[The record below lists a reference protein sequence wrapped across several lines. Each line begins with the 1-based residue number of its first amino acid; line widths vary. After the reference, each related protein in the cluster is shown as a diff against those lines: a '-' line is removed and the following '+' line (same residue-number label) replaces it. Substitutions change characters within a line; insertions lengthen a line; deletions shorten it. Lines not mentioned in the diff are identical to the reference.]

1 MVRQSLRGNER
12 LRARIDAS
20 LTAAAEFL
28 TARQSEDG
36 AWRSQ
41 QYGALRA
48 GPSLT
53 PHVLSALYFLPRGHA
68 DRSALSRGVDYLV
81 GLVGDDGSLEP
92 EGSHFNY
99 PVYTAAAASWVVLF
113 DGRSPRSIRAHR
125 AWLEYVRQRQLSAD
139 LGWTSDDRQFG
150 GWSYAPSVPRKPPTG
165 ELSPGV
171 FESNIS
177 ATLYGLGA
185 LRLSRVQF
193 DKRVYADILI
203 FVQRCQNYGA
213 ADRADPRFDD
223 GGFFFSP
230 TDAARNK
237 AGPAGVDRWERQ
249 RFHSYG
255 SATADGLRAL
265 LQCGLPPDHPRVTAA
280 RRWLE
285 RNFSASV
292 NPGTFNADRE
302 VLRNAYYHYYCWS
315 VAHAF
320 RRSRLPTI
328 ETKGGPVRWA
338 HVLAEELLG
347 RQNADGSWSSRFT
360 DAREDDPLVA
370 TPFAAAALVI
380 ARASVNEGLVRDT
393 TPRGIST
400 W

>member
-1 MVRQSLRGNER
+1 MGRQSLCSNER
-12 LRARIDAS
+12 LRARIGAS
-20 LTAAAEFL
+20 LAAAAEFL

-41 QYGALRA
+41 RYGALRD
-48 GPSLT
+48 GPTLT
-53 PHVLSALYFLPRGHA
+53 PHVLSTLHFLPHGPA
-68 DRSALSRGVDYLV
+68 GRSALSRGVDYLV
-81 GLVGDDGSLEP
+81 DLVGDDGSLEP
-92 EGSHFNY
+92 EGSHLNY

-113 DGRSPRSIRAHR
+113 DGRTPRSIRAHQV
-125 AWLEYVRQRQLSAD
+125 WLEYVRQRQLSAE
-139 LGWTSDDRQFG
+139 LGWTPDDRQFG
-150 GWSYAPSVPRKPPTG
+150 GWSYAPFIPNKPPPG

-185 LRLSRVQF
+185 LRFSLVQF

-203 FVQRCQNYGA
+203 FIQRCQNYGA
-213 ADRADPRFDD
+213 PDRADPRFDD

-237 AGPAGVDRWERQ
+237 AGPAGVDRWGRQ

-265 LQCGLPPDHPRVTAA
+265 LQCGLSSDHPRVTAA

-285 RNFSASV
+285 RHFSASV

-302 VLRNAYYHYYCWS
+302 LLRNAYYHYYCWS
-315 VAHAF
+315 VAHAL
-320 RRSRLPTI
+320 RHSRLQTI
-328 ETKGGPVRWA
+328 ETKSGPVRWA
-338 HVLAEELLG
+338 HVLAEELLR

-380 ARASVNEGLVRDT
+380 TRASVSQD
-393 TPRGIST
+393 